1 MYSVRV
7 AAAVMAVA
15 GLSADPAAAATATFD
30 FSRSPGESTSFF
42 SLPSG
47 SRDFTDNGLTVTVW
61 GRYYDNGRIGTGR
74 VGVYSGGLG
83 IVNSPNDNDHRV
95 DSSGFDDFLEFVFP
109 VPVLIRQA
117 EFSVVGWTDDFRHG
131 RDTNLGGDIGSGDSL
146 SGEIDIPSDTVWGDD
161 PGEDFGI
168 TPHLAWAIGAFDKY
182 DAWKLNSLTVEFTP
196 PGKIE
201 EQVPLPASVVL
212 LAGGLAGLGLLRR
225 RRRA

>member
-1 MYSVRV
+1 MNSVRV
-7 AAAVMAVA
+7 AAAMVAVA
-15 GLSADPAAAATATFD
+15 GLSVDSAAAATATFD
-30 FSRSPGESTSFF
+30 FSQSPGESTNYF
-42 SLPSG
+42 SLPDG

-61 GRYYDNGRIGTGR
+61 GRYHDNGSIGTGR

-83 IVNSPNDNDHRV
+83 IVNSPNDNDHQV

-109 VPVLIRQA
+109 FPVLIKEA
-117 EFSVVGWTDDFRHG
+117 DFSFVGWNDDFRYG
-131 RDTNLGGDIGSGDSL
+131 RDTNFSGDIGSGDTL

-168 TPHLAWAIGAFDKY
+168 VPHLAWAIGAFDKY
-182 DAWKLNSLTVEFTP
+182 DEWKLNSLTVEFTP
-196 PGKIE
+196 PGNIE
-201 EQVPLPASVVL
+201 EQVPLPPSVLL